1 MIVFFFLQF
10 LQSIG
15 ICTKK
20 RGMSVITPELR
31 IMIHESEAE
40 ITEVGVLRNQKST
53 VKHFTELCNRMINE
67 KF

>member
-1 MIVFFFLQF
+1 MLVFFLQF

-20 RGMSVITPELR
+20 RGMSVITPELG
-31 IMIHESEAE
+31 IMIHESEVE
-40 ITEVGVLRNQKST
+40 ITEVGVLRNQKSS
-53 VKHFTELCNRMINE
+53 VKHFRKLCNRMINE